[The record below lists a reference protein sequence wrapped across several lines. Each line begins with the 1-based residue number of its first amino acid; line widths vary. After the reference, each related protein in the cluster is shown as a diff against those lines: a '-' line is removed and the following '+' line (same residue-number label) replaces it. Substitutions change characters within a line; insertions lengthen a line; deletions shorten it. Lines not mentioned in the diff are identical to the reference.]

1 MICRALS
8 IVLAVILAA
17 SCAIA
22 RAGYYYS
29 PLDDAGRAGPA
40 FALLSHDTLPE
51 APASSIRGKLP
62 AGYQPLRFD
71 CVPAGGWLW
80 NRTHLIGSLFGGES
94 SLQNLVTATQY
105 TNQTLMYPL
114 EAQVYAYLAAD
125 RGRVLLAVVPI
136 YCGKE
141 IIPRGLYF
149 FAQSV
154 SDESIRISV
163 FLPNIQPGVS
173 INYLNGDAEEAPH
186 F

>member
-17 SCAIA
+17 SCAMA
-22 RAGYYYS
+22 RPGYYYS

-80 NRTHLIGSLFGGES
+80 NRTHLIGSLLGGS
-94 SLQNLVTATQY
+94 SALNNLVTATQH
-105 TNQTLMYPL
+105 TNQALMYPL

-125 RGRVLLAVVPI
+125 RGRVLLAVVPV
-136 YCGKE
+136 YRGDE
-141 IIPRGLYF
+141 AIPRGLWF
-149 FAQSV
+149 LAV
-154 SDESIRISV
+154 SNDLSLFILR
-163 FLPNIQPGVS
+163 FLPNVQPRIVIDYSSG
-173 INYLNGDAEEAPH
+173 LAEALPDY
-186 F
+186 